1 MVRGLLKQKKYR
13 VYFSATITGY
23 RDVEAFDEEDAEEQV
38 RGVASIDDFDDNQI
52 FAEVDEIVEIKDK
65 KRKKK

>member
-23 RDVEAFDEEDAEEQV
+23 RDVEAFDEEDAEEKV
-38 RGVASIDDFDDNQI
+38 RGVTSIDDFDDNQI